1 MDVWFYPRIETA
13 AERPTPRAEKGKE
26 LHRRSSRAHQE
37 GFLPLRQGPIIDV
50 GKSERFLPV
59 LQVSDFRV
67 NQALKRITR
76 LVLLASKSRI
86 AAGRLH

>member
-1 MDVWFYPRIETA
+1 MEV
-13 AERPTPRAEKGKE
+13 G
-26 LHRRSSRAHQE
+26 
-37 GFLPLRQGPIIDV
+37 LPEMWLT
-50 GKSERFLPV
+50 V